1 MRKFT
6 FILAAS
12 ALLFA
17 VACTN
22 SSKNRQ
28 NNDEIVTATINNSK
42 GQTLDITYNTTEKTA
57 TIVFNGETIVLK
69 QQPSASGIRYSN
81 DTYEYTEW
89 QNEIELT
96 KNGKVIFSNKE
107 KSGMTNNFVDAEG
120 KILTVTHD
128 TSGDIPTAAIT
139 YEDYKDVIL
148 AQVPESVWAK
158 GGEYKSNT
166 IRWVTNENG
175 GDLIV
180 NGKTISF
187 KAQQ

>member
-28 NNDEIVTATINNSK
+28 SNDEIVTATINNSK
-42 GQTLDITYNTTEKTA
+42 GQALDITYNTSEETA

-81 DTYEYTEW
+81 DTYEYAEW

-96 KNGKVIFSNKE
+96 KNNICLIFNHR
-107 KSGMTNNFVDAEG
+107 F
-120 KILTVTHD
+120 
-128 TSGDIPTAAIT
+128 
-139 YEDYKDVIL
+139 
-148 AQVPESVWAK
+148 
-158 GGEYKSNT
+158 
-166 IRWVTNENG
+166 
-175 GDLIV
+175 
-180 NGKTISF
+180 
-187 KAQQ
+187 